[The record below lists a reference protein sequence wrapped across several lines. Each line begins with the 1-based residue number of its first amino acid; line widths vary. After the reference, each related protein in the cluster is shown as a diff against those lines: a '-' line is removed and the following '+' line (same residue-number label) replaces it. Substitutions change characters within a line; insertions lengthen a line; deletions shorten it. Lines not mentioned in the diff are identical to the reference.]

1 MKQVTVNIPDAKFDF
16 IMKLFNELGINTE
29 NTFEI
34 PQWQKDLILKRIKES
49 DETPDRLLDWEDVK
63 DDFKVD

>member
-34 PQWQKDLILKRIKES
+34 PQWQKDLVLKRIQES
-49 DETPDRLLDWEDVK
+49 DENPDRLLDWEDVM

>member
-16 IMKLFNELGINTE
+16 IMKLFNELRINTE
-29 NTFEI
+29 NTVEI
-34 PQWQKDLILKRIKES
+34 PQWQKELVLKRIKES
-49 DETPDRLLDWEDVK
+49 DENPDRLLNWEDVK

>member
-1 MKQVTVNIPDAKFDF
+1 
-16 IMKLFNELGINTE
+16 MKLFNELGINTE

-34 PQWQKDLILKRIKES
+34 PQWQKELVLKRIKES
-49 DETPDRLLDWEDVK
+49 DENPDRLLDWENVK